1 MRHFLLIMYPN
12 LLKKI
17 QHLAM
22 ETRFT
27 INISL
32 QGPGGKITYGKFSLG
47 KDKKEAS
54 EIFSLLK
61 GSAEDVPGCSLKIEF
76 LEELMELPIPI
87 GTINCSLD
95 ELKENIAIITKEI
108 FRIAHLENGNID
120 C

>member
-1 MRHFLLIMYPN
+1 
-12 LLKKI
+12 
-17 QHLAM
+17 M

-61 GSAEDVPGCSLKIEF
+61 GNAEDTPGCSLKIEF
-76 LEELMELPIPI
+76 LEEIMELPIPI
-87 GTINCSLD
+87 GTINYSLD
-95 ELKENIAIITKEI
+95 ELKENIAIISREI

-120 C
+120 Y